1 MHEFL
6 AFSKALC
13 SDHASESK
21 ESAADPQRN
30 KLFKLMSGEL
40 TWPSTTYKT

>member
-1 MHEFL
+1 MHEFV
-6 AFSKALC
+6 AFSKELC

-30 KLFKLMSGEL
+30 KNKLLKLMSGENI
-40 TWPSTTYKT
+40 